1 MSDFRP
7 SASFVT
13 RVMNDVRAY
22 ETGINNQSRRAGT
35 FVLSNPLFSILSAG
49 GILLG
54 VFNLI
59 RMALI
64 LLSPALCQ

>member
-7 SASFVT
+7 SDRFVT
-13 RVMNDVRAY
+13 RVMNDVRTY
-22 ETGINNQSRRAGT
+22 EMGINNKSRDVSP
-35 FVLSNPLFSILSAG
+35 FVLSIPVFSILSAG

-54 VFNLI
+54 IFNLI

-64 LLSPALCQ
+64 LLSPVLCQ